1 MLVLS
6 LFWLLLGCLIGALAN
21 AARLRPASWG
31 SLVPLGV
38 GALAALLGGWLGT
51 LLLGRYVAT
60 SVALWVA
67 VVGVVLVSWLVRG
80 MPTFRRWARR
90 GNG

>member
-6 LFWLLLGCLIGALAN
+6 LWWLLLGCLIGALAN
-21 AARLRPASWG
+21 AARLPPEAWG
-31 SLVPLGV
+31 RRGWLVLLVV

-60 SVALWVA
+60 AVALWVA
-67 VVGVVLVSWLVRG
+67 VLGVVLVSWLVRG
-80 MPTFRRWARR
+80 IPTDLYVAC
-90 GNG
+90 